1 MVFQITAFFSINIT
15 KYVFSDVRKSVMDI
29 KRVHSMV
36 SEEMASNL
44 DVNDI
49 ASPLQSVVKET
60 VKLILAI

>member
-15 KYVFSDVRKSVMDI
+15 NYVFSDVRKSVMDI

>member
-15 KYVFSDVRKSVMDI
+15 KNVFSDVRKSVMDI

-60 VKLILAI
+60 VKLILTI

>member
-1 MVFQITAFFSINIT
+1 
-15 KYVFSDVRKSVMDI
+15 MDI

-60 VKLILAI
+60 VKLILTI

>member
-60 VKLILAI
+60 VKLILTI